1 MATWNNLGYTAK
13 DRNPMYQTGKKLLTV
28 HAQAPI
34 DVSEVA
40 NGDVWV
46 LAQVSLTS
54 RVHRL
59 VVGKAFACAAA
70 TDNDF
75 GFYRKVNGVLVAID
89 NDILVDGIDFTSG
102 SGSGLV
108 AGYDILSANTSLDR
122 TKNVGELL
130 NVSTD
135 DGYAEIY
142 LCMTMNT
149 KETTT
154 DLVIDLDVVIE
165 ESTTN

>member
-1 MATWNNLGYTAK
+1 MATWNNQGYTAK

-28 HAQAPI
+28 NARAPI

-40 NGDVWV
+40 DGDIWV
-46 LAQVSLTS
+46 LAQVSLTA
-54 RVHRL
+54 RVHRI
-59 VVGKAFACAAA
+59 VVGKSFICAAA

-89 NDILVDGIDFTSG
+89 KDILVDGIDFTY
-102 SGSGLV
+102 GLV

-122 TKNVGELL
+122 TKNAGELL
-130 NVSTD
+130 DVSTD

-154 DLVIDLDVVIE
+154 DNVIDLDVVIE

>member
-34 DVSEVA
+34 FVNEVD

-54 RVHRL
+54 RVHRI
-59 VVGKAFACAAA
+59 VVGRAFNCATAA
-70 TDNDF
+70 DNDF

-89 NDILVDGIDFTSG
+89 KDILVDGIDFTSG
-102 SGSGLV
+102 FGF
-108 AGYDILSANTSLDR
+108 GYDILVANTSLDR

-130 NVSTD
+130 DVSTD

>member
-54 RVHRL
+54 RVHRI
-59 VVGKAFACAAA
+59 VVGKSFVCDAAA
-70 TDNDF
+70 DNDF
-75 GFYRKVNGVLVAID
+75 GFYRKVNGGRLLLMGHPCYVYRL
-89 NDILVDGIDFTSG
+89 
-102 SGSGLV
+102 
-108 AGYDILSANTSLDR
+108 TSLWFGCR
-122 TKNVGELL
+122 
-130 NVSTD
+130 
-135 DGYAEIY
+135 I
-142 LCMTMNT
+142 
-149 KETTT
+149 
-154 DLVIDLDVVIE
+154 
-165 ESTTN
+165 

>member
-34 DVSEVA
+34 DVSKVD

-54 RVHRL
+54 RVHRI
-59 VVGKAFACAAA
+59 VVGKAFACTAAA
-70 TDNDF
+70 DNDF

-89 NDILVDGIDFTSG
+89 KDILVDGIDFTSG
-102 SGSGLV
+102 SGSLSY
-108 AGYDILSANTSLDR
+108 GYDILSANTSLDR

-130 NVSTD
+130 DVSTD

-149 KETTT
+149 KETTN

>member
-1 MATWNNLGYTAK
+1 MATWNNLGSTAK

-34 DVSEVA
+34 DVSKVD
-40 NGDVWV
+40 NGDIWV
-46 LAQVSLTS
+46 LAQVSLTA
-54 RVHRL
+54 RVHRI
-59 VVGKAFACAAA
+59 VVGTAFDCAAA
-70 TDNDF
+70 KDNDF

-89 NDILVDGIDFTSG
+89 KDILVDGIDFTA
-102 SGSGLV
+102 GSGLV

-122 TKNVGELL
+122 TKNVGKLL

-154 DLVIDLDVVIE
+154 NLVIDLDVVIE

>member
-28 HAQAPI
+28 HARSLI
-34 DVSEVA
+34 DVSKVA

-46 LAQVSLTS
+46 LAQMNLTS
-54 RVHRL
+54 RVHRI
-59 VVGKAFACAAA
+59 VVGKAFDFDAAV
-70 TDNDF
+70 DNDF

-89 NDILVDGIDFTSG
+89 KDILVDGIDFTSG
-102 SGSGLV
+102 SGLV
-108 AGYDILSANTSLDR
+108 VGYDILSANTSLDR

-130 NVSTD
+130 DVSTD

-149 KETTT
+149 KETNH
-154 DLVIDLDVVIE
+154 DKVIDLDVVIE